1 MGLDELA
8 RAVGMFVGTS
18 PGGTIAA
25 TSPRGN

>member
-8 RAVGMFVGTS
+8 LAVGTLMGTS

-25 TSPRGN
+25 TRPRGN